1 MLIWLTFVCCGFDPS
16 VAFRFQVRVCAG
28 LSCITNVALVRISQ
42 HTVLFPREFYL
53 WGALGYEKINCSIQT
68 WQWCPQIKVSYP
80 TIDCKSL
87 GAYWTPPTD
96 RRDTAMTSQWHACF
110 SWFPTKNSKPL
121 MTDTTRQW
129 HEMTRIFG
137 NKRVEIKDKCT
148 YYCEYLIICWFR
160 TLKSKRCLMDTRSR
174 GCLLDTRL
182 DILVLSSLLLEPRR
196 KNRTEAGAYCCS
208 PSTNVKYIGD
218 LSTLEILPL
227 SRSRFVACST
237 NKFLDSTCSF
247 LQLALLHTYHAK
259 SQTWN
264 RGSTSHYTSHILVL
278 WHVEK
283 HLGKSFAFA
292 RAML

>member
-1 MLIWLTFVCCGFDPS
+1 MSPNQSQLPHNRLQKFGCLLDTPHRPTRHCNDIAMTRMFFL
-16 VAFRFQVRVCAG
+16 
-28 LSCITNVALVRISQ
+28 ISQ
-42 HTVLFPREFYL
+42 KKT
-53 WGALGYEKINCSIQT
+53 
-68 WQWCPQIKVSYP
+68 
-80 TIDCKSL
+80 
-87 GAYWTPPTD
+87 
-96 RRDTAMTSQWHACF
+96 
-110 SWFPTKNSKPL
+110 SKPL

-160 TLKSKRCLMDTRSR
+160 TLKSKRCLMHTRSR

-227 SRSRFVACST
+227 SRSRFVA
-237 NKFLDSTCSF
+237 TCSF
-247 LQLALLHTYHAK
+247 LQLALLHTYPAK

-264 RGSTSHYTSHILVL
+264 RGSTSHYTSRILVL